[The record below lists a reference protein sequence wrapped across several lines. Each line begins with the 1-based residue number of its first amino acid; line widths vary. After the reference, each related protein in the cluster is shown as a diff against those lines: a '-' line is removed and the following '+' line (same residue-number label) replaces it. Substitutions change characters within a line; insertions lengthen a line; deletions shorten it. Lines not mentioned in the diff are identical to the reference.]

1 LVGGDSDLCI
11 AVETVERSVLVV
23 GRFFVVGFFV
33 GFVVIVLFSLG
44 IP

>member
-23 GRFFVVGFFV
+23 GRFFVVGF
-33 GFVVIVLFSLG
+33 VVIVLFSLG